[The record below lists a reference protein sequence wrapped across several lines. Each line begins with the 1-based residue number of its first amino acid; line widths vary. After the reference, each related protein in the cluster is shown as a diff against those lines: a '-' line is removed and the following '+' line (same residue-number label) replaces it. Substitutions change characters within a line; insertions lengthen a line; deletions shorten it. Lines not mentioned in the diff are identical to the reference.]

1 MNLFQLFKNVSP
13 FVKPYKWL
21 VFITL
26 VLTLIGSLMAQV
38 NAIVLDWTVDEV
50 NGLITAGEKWGQRA
64 AHIIILI
71 SSVLLGKEIL
81 SAGITFAQNYFGE
94 RMRIYVSRDLAQ
106 SVIEKVLTFKMAF
119 FNSGDNA
126 TGKLQARIDQGVS
139 SLSRTVQNFFID
151 LLPLFTSALLA
162 LILMFVANV
171 YVGLVALA
179 IVPIY
184 FWITYRQARRLKG
197 WRREMRS
204 HLETKSQGIKNI
216 IDSINVIKSF
226 NREQIEAQKQLDIQN
241 QVTENQMK
249 TRKVAFYYNGVKSFV
264 KQVGTVLVIILT
276 AYLVLIDYP
285 GMTIGKIMYHVMLF
299 SNVIAPITQL
309 QRIFDDVNDA
319 LIYAE
324 GFFGIL
330 NSEEEV
336 EPSGSYRP
344 EKIHGKFEIKHVDFT
359 YPNGNQAL
367 FDVNMTIDP
376 GKITALVGLSG
387 AGKSTIV
394 NLLDKFYEPQVG
406 QILLDGVDL
415 REYDTQYLRENIGLV
430 LQKNH
435 IFDGTIEENILYGN
449 PKASHEDV
457 VEAAKK
463 SHLYDQVMEL
473 PKQFDNNA
481 ADLSGGQQQRVAI
494 ARMFLKNPPI
504 IFLDEPTASLDAI
517 ATEQIKNSIDAI
529 KKDRTV
535 IIISHSISQII
546 DADYIYALQQ
556 GRVEEDGDPDSIY
569 KKGGIYKDIIDASAR
584 SLNIEK
590 IARTIEDKNYP
601 CRDAIDRVSTFLIHF
616 SNAFFSTNPNIFYF
630 SRFYERH
637 ENRITSK
644 HRNKKTYQFLETNRY
659 DYHRYYY
666 LFGAYHW
673 NKYVA

>member
-1 MNLFQLFKNVSP
+1 MNFLQLFKNLRP

-21 VFITL
+21 VLITL
-26 VLTLIGSLMAQV
+26 ILTLVGSLMAQV
-38 NAIVLDWTVDEV
+38 NAIVLDRTVDAI
-50 NGLITAGEKWGQRA
+50 NALIGTNFQWGQA
-64 AHIIILI
+64 ARIMTIISI
-71 SSVLLGKEIL
+71 VLLGKELL
-81 SAGITFAQNYFGE
+81 SAIVTFAQNYFGE

-106 SVIEKVLTFKMAF
+106 SVIVKVLTFKMAF

-162 LILMFVANV
+162 LILMFAANV
-171 YVGLVALA
+171 YVGLVALG

-226 NREQIEAQKQLDIQN
+226 NREQIEGQKQLDIQN

-249 TRKVAFYYNGVKSFV
+249 TRKVAFYYNGLKSFV
-264 KQVGTVLVIILT
+264 RQVGTVLVIILT
-276 AYLVLIDYP
+276 AYLVLIEYP

-330 NSEEEV
+330 NSEKEV
-336 EPSGSYRP
+336 EPSGEYKP
-344 EKIHGKFEIKHVDFT
+344 EPIHGNFELKGVDFT
-359 YPNGNQAL
+359 YPNGTQAL
-367 FDVNMTIDP
+367 FGVNMKIEP

-406 QILLDGVDL
+406 TITLDGVDL
-415 REYDTQYLRENIGLV
+415 KDYDTHYLRENIGLV

-449 PKASHEDV
+449 PDATHEEV

-463 SHLYDQVMEL
+463 AHLYDQVMEL
-473 PKQFDNNA
+473 PKQFAHNA

-529 KKDRTV
+529 KQDRTV

-546 DADYIYALQQ
+546 DADYIYALKD
-556 GRVEEDGDPDSIY
+556 GRVEEDGDPDEIY

-590 IARTIEDKNYP
+590 IAKTI
-601 CRDAIDRVSTFLIHF
+601 S
-616 SNAFFSTNPNIFYF
+616 
-630 SRFYERH
+630 
-637 ENRITSK
+637 
-644 HRNKKTYQFLETNRY
+644 
-659 DYHRYYY
+659 
-666 LFGAYHW
+666 
-673 NKYVA
+673 